1 MLPSTPISS
10 SPFIL
15 SIDVQPAPG
24 QAVLVITRSPMMARA
39 VSDFLRQLD
48 GDLKPVW
55 LTSVDKACQR
65 LEWDHPK
72 MVILDTADT
81 SDTNEA
87 ADALHH
93 ISPKMELLFLGGSQ
107 ATP

>member
-1 MLPSTPISS
+1 MLTYSLISS
-10 SPFIL
+10 SPCIL

-24 QAVLVITRSPMMARA
+24 QAVLVITKSPMMARA
-39 VSDFLRQLD
+39 VSDFLKQLG

-87 ADALHH
+87 AAALHQV
-93 ISPKMELLFLGGSQ
+93 SPKMELLFLGGSP

>member
-1 MLPSTPISS
+1 MLSNTPVSG

-15 SIDVQPAPG
+15 SIAVQPAPG

-39 VSDFLRQLD
+39 VSDFIRQL
-48 GDLKPVW
+48 GADLKPVW

-93 ISPKMELLFLGGSQ
+93 VSPKMELLFLGGSP
-107 ATP
+107 ARP